1 MQMSN
6 SNVIWS
12 GGYFNRNNIYYRIL
26 SSTAEYKISGE
37 YDLVPCYLYWQDI
50 CTIKSLPHSKSY
62 NGLTQ
67 PKKYKIC

>member
-50 CTIKSLPHSKSY
+50 YVLYRVYHTAKVIM
-62 NGLTQ
+62 G
-67 PKKYKIC
+67 